1 MRSNKFL
8 DFFLLPKD
16 YYAKL
21 TDTSFWLYI
30 GIIAVGIRDILMA
43 FLNMSVSK
51 PAVINN
57 IHPDIKTILIL
68 LGSVLIIG
76 IVDALFFSY
85 PAFDIIKLF
94 KRRNTKHDSMSSDF
108 SDSSLL
114 TKIMKAYILINVIVT
129 PLDLITYFISR
140 SSVVQNSIMLALL
153 VNLMGILSFLWFNGA
168 ITRALGVFFKIKN
181 DVKMIVFILVVMWNE
196 LLGYILNYII
206 NQLIVRL

>member
-30 GIIAVGIRDILMA
+30 GIVAVGIRDILMA
-43 FLNMSVSK
+43 FLSMSVNK
-51 PAVINN
+51 PAVIKN
-57 IHPDIKTILIL
+57 IHPDIKTVLIL

-76 IVDALFFSY
+76 IVDVICFSY
-85 PAFDIIKLF
+85 PAFDVIKLF
-94 KRRNTKHDSMSSDF
+94 KRRNAKHDSMSSDF

-114 TKIMKAYILINVIVT
+114 TKIIKAYILVNVIVT
-129 PLDLITYFISR
+129 PLDVITHFAAK
-140 SSVVQNSIMLALL
+140 SSIANNSLLLALL

-181 DVKMIVFILVVMWNE
+181 DVKMIVFILVVLWNE
-196 LLGYILNYII
+196 LLGYALNYII
-206 NQLIVRL
+206 NQLFIRL